1 MIMKK
6 YHLLAS
12 VAFVA
17 LAACTKNGQTNVP
30 EITDPLEDGTPV
42 PVLFSA
48 VSPSTGVQ
56 VKSVGAV
63 DKAWGGQ
70 ELKIYGYDRTI
81 TDFTGEAF
89 IDNVSATAPADGNK
103 GLIEV
108 HNNAAQNEP
117 FYYVTGKYYDFY
129 GYHIDD
135 AATGEPVKTATSVSV
150 PFELKGSQDL
160 MLAKADQQ
168 TDIDATGKTDVVNA
182 DKAYSAFAA
191 RRGVQPNLLFKHQL
205 TRFTF
210 EIVAGSEAGS
220 DIYVTGVKIA
230 SKYKGSLEVVGQNR
244 GLVDV
249 ADETAELALMEKVD
263 NGVQA
268 LTEVKPEAYVEGKA
282 NYKAIGESLMVIPG
296 EATYKLY
303 VSTRQDGVTTEIA
316 PQEWTLDIAKIEG
329 APEGATKFEAG
340 YSYKVK
346 IVIYGLEEVKIT
358 AELED
363 WKEGG
368 STVLDPDLM

>member
-6 YHLLAS
+6 YHLLAA

-30 EITDPLEDGTPV
+30 EVTDPLEDGTPV

-63 DKAWGGQ
+63 DKAWSGQ
-70 ELKIYGYDRTI
+70 ELKIYGYDRAV

-103 GLIEV
+103 GAIEV

-168 TDIDATGKTDVVNA
+168 TDIDAAGKTDEVNA
-182 DKAYSAFAA
+182 DKAYSAFSA

-220 DIYVTGVKIA
+220 NIYVTDVKIA

-244 GLVDV
+244 GLVGV
-249 ADETAELALMEKVD
+249 ADETAELSLMEKGV

-268 LTEVKPEAYVEGKA
+268 LTEVKPEAYVEGKT
-282 NYKAIGESLMVIPG
+282 NYKAIGESIMVIPG
-296 EATYKLY
+296 ETSYKLY

>member
-6 YHLLAS
+6 YHLLAA

-63 DKAWGGQ
+63 DKAWSGQ
-70 ELKIYGYDRTI
+70 ELKIYGYDRAV

-168 TDIDATGKTDVVNA
+168 TDIDAAGKTDEVNA

-220 DIYVTGVKIA
+220 DIYVTDVKIA
-230 SKYKGSLEVVGQNR
+230 SKFKGSLEVVGQNR
-244 GLVDV
+244 GLVGV
-249 ADETAELALMEKVD
+249 ADETAELSLMEKGV

-268 LTEVKPEAYVEGKA
+268 LTEVKPEAYVEGKT

-316 PQEWTLDIAKIEG
+316 PQEWTLDITKIEG

-340 YSYKVK
+340 LR
-346 IVIYGLEEVKIT
+346 G
-358 AELED
+358 
-363 WKEGG
+363 
-368 STVLDPDLM
+368 

>member
-6 YHLLAS
+6 YHLLAA

-30 EITDPLEDGTPV
+30 EVTDPLEDGTPV

-63 DKAWGGQ
+63 DKAWSGQ
-70 ELKIYGYDRTI
+70 ELKIYGYDRAV

-103 GLIEV
+103 GAIEV

-168 TDIDATGKTDVVNA
+168 TDIDAAGKTDVVNA
-182 DKAYSAFAA
+182 DKAYSSFAA

-220 DIYVTGVKIA
+220 NIYVTGVKIA
-230 SKYKGSLEVVGQNR
+230 SKFKGSLEVVGQNR

-249 ADETAELALMEKVD
+249 ADETAELSLMEKGV

-268 LTEVKPEAYVEGKA
+268 LTEVKPEAYVEGKT
-282 NYKAIGESLMVIPG
+282 NYKAIGESIMVIPG
-296 EATYKLY
+296 ETSYKLY

>member
-1 MIMKK
+1 MKK
-6 YHLLAS
+6 YHFLAAL
-12 VAFVA
+12 AFVA
-17 LAACTKNGQTNVP
+17 LASCTNKVQTDSP
-30 EITDPLEDGTPV
+30 EFQDPLEDGTPV

-48 VSPSTGVQ
+48 ASPKASVE

-63 DKAWGGQ
+63 DKQWSAQ
-70 ELKIYGYDRTI
+70 ELKIYGYDKTV
-81 TDFTGEAF
+81 TDFTQEAF
-89 IDNVSATAPADGNK
+89 IENVSATAPADGNK
-103 GLIEV
+103 GGIQVL
-108 HNNAAQNEP
+108 NAASQNEP
-117 FYYVTGKYYDFY
+117 FYYDFY

-135 AATGEPVKTATSVSV
+135 AATAAPVKSETSVVV
-150 PFELKGSQDL
+150 PFTIDGSQDL
-160 MLAKADQQ
+160 MIAKADQQ
-168 TDIDATGKTDVVNA
+168 ADIEAAGKTNEVSA
-182 DKAYSAFAA
+182 ERAYSAFAA

-205 TRFTF
+205 ARFTF

-220 DIYVTGVKIA
+220 DIYVTEVKLV
-230 SKYKGSLEVVGQNR
+230 SKYKGNLAVVGQNR

-249 ADETAELALMEKVD
+249 DAETAELSLKEK
-263 NGVQA
+263 GAQGMQA
-268 LTEVKPEAYVEGKA
+268 LTEVKPEAYVVGGQA

-296 EATYKLY
+296 EASYKLY
-303 VSTRQDGVTTEIA
+303 VGTRQDGVNTQIA
-316 PQEWTLDIAKIEG
+316 PQEWTLDINKIEG
-329 APEGATKFEAG
+329 APQGATAFEAG

>member
-1 MIMKK
+1 MKK
-6 YHLLAS
+6 YHLLAA

-63 DKAWGGQ
+63 DKAWSGQ
-70 ELKIYGYDRTI
+70 ELKIYGYDRAV

-168 TDIDATGKTDVVNA
+168 TDIDAAGKTDEVNA

-220 DIYVTGVKIA
+220 NIYVTGVKIA

-244 GLVDV
+244 GLVGV
-249 ADETAELALMEKVD
+249 ADETAELSLMEKGV

-268 LTEVKPEAYVEGKA
+268 LTEVKPEAYVEGKT
-282 NYKAIGESLMVIPG
+282 NYKAIGESIMVIPG
-296 EATYKLY
+296 ETSYKLY

-316 PQEWTLDIAKIEG
+316 PQEWTLDITKIEG

>member
-1 MIMKK
+1 MKK
-6 YHLLAS
+6 YQLFA
-12 VAFVA
+12 AAAIVA
-17 LAACTKNGQTNVP
+17 LASCTKNGQTTTP
-30 EITDPLEDGTPV
+30 DITDPLEDGRPV

-48 VSPSTGVQ
+48 ASPKLQ

-63 DKAWGGQ
+63 DKAWNSQ
-70 ELKIYGYDRTI
+70 ELKIYGYDRTV
-81 TDFTGEAF
+81 TDFTQAAF

-103 GLIEV
+103 GAIEV
-108 HNNAAQNEP
+108 LNNAAQNEP

-160 MLAKADQQ
+160 MLAKADQK
-168 TDIDATGKTDVVNA
+168 TDIDAVGKTDEVNA

-220 DIYVTGVKIA
+220 NIYVTDVKIA
-230 SKYKGSLEVVGQNR
+230 SKFKGSLEVVGQNR
-244 GLVDV
+244 GLVGV
-249 ADETAELALMEKVD
+249 ADETAELSLMEKGD

-268 LTEVKPEAYVEGKA
+268 LTEVKPEAYVEGKT

-316 PQEWTLDIAKIEG
+316 PQEWTLDITKIEG

>member
-6 YHLLAS
+6 YHLLAA

-63 DKAWGGQ
+63 DKAWSGQ
-70 ELKIYGYDRTI
+70 ELKIYGYDRTV

-103 GLIEV
+103 GAIEV

-168 TDIDATGKTDVVNA
+168 TDIDAAGKTEVVNA

-220 DIYVTGVKIA
+220 DIYVTDVKIA

-244 GLVDV
+244 GLVGV
-249 ADETAELALMEKVD
+249 ADETAELSLMEKGV

-268 LTEVKPEAYVEGKA
+268 LTEVKPEAYVEGKT

-316 PQEWTLDIAKIEG
+316 PQEWTLDITKIEG

>member
-1 MIMKK
+1 MKK
-6 YHLLAS
+6 YYLLAA

-42 PVLFSA
+42 PVHFSA

-63 DKAWGGQ
+63 DKAWSGQ
-70 ELKIYGYDRTI
+70 ELKIYGYDRTV

-103 GLIEV
+103 GAIQVL
-108 HNNAAQNEP
+108 NNAAQNEP

-135 AATGEPVKTATSVSV
+135 AAAGEPVKTATSVSV

-168 TDIDATGKTDVVNA
+168 TDIDAAGKTDEVNA

-220 DIYVTGVKIA
+220 DIYVTDVKIA

-249 ADETAELALMEKVD
+249 ADETAELALMEKAD

-282 NYKAIGESLMVIPG
+282 NYKAIGESIMVIPG
-296 EATYKLY
+296 ETSYKLY